1 MAPSTRSSKP
11 SAETPY
17 TGAITRSR
25 AASQK
30 QEQQQRKQQQR
41 QQQAPQKLRRSKRKR
56 AIDADEDDD
65 DGDKDGD
72 DNDNNAAPK
81 DKSPPPKRKRGPNRC
96 KFCGADPVGK
106 DMFQERPCDYTKIWK
121 ENFIECQ
128 NCADHRSNNPGIQ
141 HKCQPPNV
149 NKVWRQYGV
158 ADPTTYTPATCDA
171 CRGGRLEHQCNV
183 DPILGYGCTT
193 TRACREGTCTV
204 NGVPM
209 EKPPRPQANVV
220 RWTRGECHVCEN
232 KTKKGTATVGCS
244 WLRDRTTWNQAC
256 EYCQAHNL
264 VCMSG
269 GNIVASPANLTLPK
283 TWALNHQVFDWG
295 FIECRAIGPH
305 RRNCKRCREDGHEH
319 CRVDAGAYGFACNR
333 CAQLGI
339 DCIDSKDGTHYPI
352 FDLARVGIGGFMPF
366 PECSCCT
373 RHGRNCDLQR
383 PCDSCVKHGDEC
395 DAFRGVTARYCFNGR
410 LDPPP
415 GPLYYLALGY
425 GPQGVDDPKDGSAIE
440 HWVGPAT
447 NVYCMLPD
455 RQKKE
460 YLTALGAH
468 LRAKLHP
475 PGGPPHGD
483 VSQGGLLVRR
493 ASEITPQQIA
503 ALIKAQW
510 PQARP
515 VNQFN
520 VYQRYV
526 DEAQQQVQLVRAG
539 RAGMRIPEIP
549 ANEVDDGD
557 DGDNGGNGDGNDND
571 NDGGHHGDEIGD
583 NGEGGSGEGGS
594 GDMLMGNAVGSDDE
608 ERARINAAGIAAARA
623 LALSAIASPPRPA
636 PPPFEVGEDNPHWL
650 QGFVSHDSIVTD
662 GTNVAAATQWGN
674 PWLHVPTQEQFG
686 YDAALHSGQMMSD
699 VNFQTFNVPVPHS
712 NWNFH
717 PVPAFSQGDFD
728 FNPSGAPV
736 FDHSIEV
743 NTGLGSYAVNPDFN
757 PFQVP
762 APEVEMDV
770 NGVNF
775 DNVNIDDIN
784 VNNIN
789 IDNINAINVA
799 DISANDIET
808 INAVNMADISANDI
822 DAINAVS
829 INDIDFNL
837 DGDLYT
843 DFNAVPVP
851 DTDDSAEMDIDFDL
865 YIEQPNFDPF
875 QVDDEPSIDPDTDPG
890 IDSFFDPVT
899 EPEVQVGTEHSVQTG
914 IDPSIGLLDT
924 PNLDDAMMSLLMP
937 YMQDDE
943 PAEGHGR
950 VG

>member
-1 MAPSTRSSKP
+1 MAPSTRASKP

-30 QEQQQRKQQQR
+30 QEQQQRRQQQR

-65 DGDKDGD
+65 EDKDGD

-128 NCADHRSNNPGIQ
+128 NCADHRSKNPGIQ

-244 WLRDRTTWNQAC
+244 WLRDRTAWNQAC

-339 DCIDSKDGTHYPI
+339 DCIDSKDGIHYPI

-410 LDPPP
+410 VDPPP

-455 RQKKE
+455 KQKKE

-515 VNQFN
+515 MNQFN

-526 DEAQQQVQLVRAG
+526 DEAQQQAQLVRAG

-549 ANEVDDGD
+549 ANEEDDAD
-557 DGDNGGNGDGNDND
+557 DDDNGGNGDGNDND
-571 NDGGHHGDEIGD
+571 N
-583 NGEGGSGEGGS
+583 GEGGSGNGS
-594 GDMLMGNAVGSDDE
+594 GDMLMGNAAGSDDE
-608 ERARINAAGIAAARA
+608 ERVRINAAGIAAARA

-636 PPPFEVGEDNPHWL
+636 PPPHEVGGDNSHWL

-674 PWLHVPTQEQFG
+674 PWLHVPTQEQFD

-699 VNFQTFNVPVPHS
+699 VNFQTFHVPVSHS

-717 PVPAFSQGDFD
+717 PDPAFSQGDID
-728 FNPSGAPV
+728 FNPFGAPAP
-736 FDHSIEV
+736 DPSMGV
-743 NTGLGSYAVNPDFN
+743 NTNLGSYAVNPEFN

-762 APEVEMDV
+762 NPEVEMDV

-775 DNVNIDDIN
+775 DNVNVDDIN

-789 IDNINAINVA
+789 ID
-799 DISANDIET
+799 
-808 INAVNMADISANDI
+808 DI
-822 DAINAVS
+822 DAINAVNIAD
-829 INDIDFNL
+829 INFNL
-837 DGDLYT
+837 DDDLYA
-843 DFNAVPVP
+843 DFNPVPVP

-875 QVDDEPSIDPDTDPG
+875 RADDEPSIDPNTDPG

-914 IDPSIGLLDT
+914 TDPSTGLLDT

-943 PAEGHGR
+943 SAEGHGWA
-950 VG
+950 G

>member
-1 MAPSTRSSKP
+1 MAPSTRASKP
-11 SAETPY
+11 SAEAPY
-17 TGAITRSR
+17 TGRITRSR

-30 QEQQQRKQQQR
+30 QQEQQHKR
-41 QQQAPQKLRRSKRKR
+41 QQQQQQPPPKLRRSKRKR
-56 AIDADEDDD
+56 AIGADDD
-65 DGDKDGD
+65 DDDDEDKDRD
-72 DNDNNAAPK
+72 DDKNNNNAPE
-81 DKSPPPKRKRGPNRC
+81 DETPPPKRKRGPNRC

-121 ENFIECQ
+121 ENYIECQ
-128 NCADHRSNNPGIQ
+128 NCADHRSKNPGVQ
-141 HKCQPPNV
+141 HRCQPPNI

-158 ADPTTYTPATCDA
+158 ADPTTYTPAACDQ

-220 RWTRGECHVCEN
+220 RWTRGECQVCEN
-232 KTKKGTATVGCS
+232 KTKKGTATMGCS

-256 EYCQAHNL
+256 DYCQAHNL

-269 GNIVASPANLTLPK
+269 GNIVASPAKLTLPK

-295 FIECRAIGPH
+295 FIECRAINPH
-305 RRNCKRCREDGHEH
+305 RRNCKRCLEDGHEH

-339 DCIDSKDGTHYPI
+339 DCIDSKDDTHYPI

-383 PCDSCVKHGDEC
+383 PCNSCVKHGDEC
-395 DAFRGVTARYCFNGR
+395 DEFKGVTARYCFNGR

-455 RQKKE
+455 KQKKE

-483 VSQGGLLVRR
+483 VSQGGLLTRR

-503 ALIKAQW
+503 ALIRAQW

-515 VNQFN
+515 MNQYN

-526 DEAQQQVQLVRAG
+526 DEAQQQVRIVRAG
-539 RAGMRIPEIP
+539 KAGARLPELP
-549 ANEVDDGD
+549 ENGEDDGD
-557 DGDNGGNGDGNDND
+557 DGDDNNGNGADNDGDDHGDGND
-571 NDGGHHGDEIGD
+571 D
-583 NGEGGSGEGGS
+583 NGEGSG
-594 GDMLMGNAVGSDDE
+594 GDTLMADAANPGDE
-608 ERARINAAGIAAARA
+608 EPAHINAAGIAAARA

-636 PPPFEVGEDNPHWL
+636 RPPLEVDGDSSHWL
-650 QGFVSHDSIVTD
+650 LGYISQDNIIADHPDI
-662 GTNVAAATQWGN
+662 ATVPQFGN
-674 PWLHVPTQEQFG
+674 SWLGVPYQEQFNS
-686 YDAALHSGQMMSD
+686 DPALHSSQMMSD
-699 VNFQTFNVPVPHS
+699 ANFGSFNVPVFNP
-712 NWNFH
+712 NMNFH
-717 PVPAFSQGDFD
+717 PGPAFFTGSVDFTPFGVPVLD
-728 FNPSGAPV
+728 PSMG
-736 FDHSIEV
+736 V
-743 NTGLGSYAVNPDFN
+743 NTGFGPYAVNPDFN

-762 APEVEMDV
+762 APEVEMDA
-770 NGVNF
+770 NDINF
-775 DNVNIDDIN
+775 DGVNIDDIN
-784 VNNIN
+784 VNDIN
-789 IDNINAINVA
+789 LD
-799 DISANDIET
+799 DIST
-808 INAVNMADISANDI
+808 VNMADINVNDIDADDIDAANMADI
-822 DAINAVS
+822 DAINMA
-829 INDIDFNL
+829 DIDFNL
-837 DGDLYT
+837 NGDSYT
-843 DFNAVPVP
+843 DFNPIQVPHAE
-851 DTDDSAEMDIDFDL
+851 DSAAMDMDIDLDM
-865 YIEQPNFDPF
+865 YTSQPNFDPF
-875 QVDDEPSIDPDTDPG
+875 EVDYGTNFDPDSDSLSYPVAAPQSRVRTDNSVHTGTDPN
-890 IDSFFDPVT
+890 T
-899 EPEVQVGTEHSVQTG
+899 
-914 IDPSIGLLDT
+914 GLLDT
-924 PNLDDAMMSLLMP
+924 PDLDDAMMSLLMP
-937 YMQDDE
+937 
-943 PAEGHGR
+943 
-950 VG
+950 